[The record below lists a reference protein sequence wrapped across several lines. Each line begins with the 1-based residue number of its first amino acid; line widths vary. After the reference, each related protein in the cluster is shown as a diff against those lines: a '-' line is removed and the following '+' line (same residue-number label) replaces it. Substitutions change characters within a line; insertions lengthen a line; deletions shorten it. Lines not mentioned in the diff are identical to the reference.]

1 MASEEF
7 MQNVK
12 WVDRLNLRLTY
23 GINGNVSKESG
34 PYLTVE
40 DYGYNNWTG
49 DFSNNIKSHPN
60 PELRWEK
67 DSCYEYRC
75 RFFDFEFEVKRYDRL
90 LYSQEYGFAG
100 KSRYGSDVRME
111 QFEGELR

>member
-1 MASEEF
+1 

-49 DFSNNIKSHPN
+49 DFSNNIKSPPN

-67 DSCYEYRC
+67 TAVTNIGV
-75 RFFDFEFEVKRYDRL
+75 DF
-90 LYSQEYGFAG
+90 
-100 KSRYGSDVRME
+100 
-111 QFEGELR
+111 